1 MRAGIQISRAHVA
14 PRPFLPSRLCF
25 SPRGEIDPCFVSN
38 LHHFSWIWAAL
49 SASSFFFVLR
59 VFYYF
64 KVKVRVEWVIQ
75 SVRIKIYG
83 RKEGRKRF

>member
-49 SASSFFFVLR
+49 SASSFFFFLFSV
-59 VFYYF
+59 YF
-64 KVKVRVEWVIQ
+64 IILKSKFALNGLYKV
-75 SVRIKIYG
+75 
-83 RKEGRKRF
+83 